1 VNDNIAPTEDPLAK
15 LERLR
20 KRKRLA
26 ELRAQAGGEAAPAA
40 QPESFA
46 ANRTIVDDEEEID
59 IDALLDEVVAQI
71 PGGYNAWKN
80 GYEQKIGADGR
91 RVVPGVGKETA
102 PADSNFYNKSD
113 AEMPVMARKPP
124 PPSPPKPKPPP
135 PRQTT
140 DWHFGDPSKMSD
152 EALAKRNNAN
162 GDAAGRIIP
171 RAANA
176 LIGGVDLLSEPGRWA
191 DDAIGA
197 VAPWWPSLV
206 WDDQGFR
213 LETAGSMS
221 EQEKGYGG
229 VGRIPMSEA
238 KNDSEGFAD
247 MVGDGIGFLGP
258 GKIVNNA
265 AQKTGQVVSK
275 LPGVSSVIA
284 ATTAK
289 GSNASARGSR
299 YGRRMLS
306 TLPEAGVQAAVFG
319 ASTAAPAIIDDGYIV
334 PGEDPVA
341 RAAEFATNP
350 LSYVA
355 PAALSAVYRGSI
367 GIKSG
372 GKTVTP
378 QAVQRQNLPNMM
390 TATDKAV
397 AALGDLPIPSG
408 IAPKD
413 ADRALGILY
422 RSMSAGGVPDD
433 VMQAAVKKYNELP
446 GDRPAPAVFL
456 RQELSMYD
464 KAVQNLDDALYEIGQ
479 KAPEV
484 GEALKVMR
492 TTQAQRLQDGL
503 TETLGKGNR
512 TARNKKLGRKLEKL
526 GDEHYAPILARGAVD
541 DEAATNLRVLLNDT
555 EFQKE
560 IPADYRAKLSLGAI
574 DRNPEVAPSS
584 GPPARPGETGPGR
597 GSGPDMMGG
606 NPLRGQIA
614 LQQRIEENPL
624 EVAHKLYS
632 SLTTRIRE
640 ARGGDVG
647 KLKQI
652 RAAIKAD
659 LFKAGGGE
667 YKKANADYFKT
678 AQAQRALSR
687 PDKLFA
693 ESLKSHQI
701 DKVKADYKAMT
712 PAEKESYKISLK
724 GLLNDELKRANA
736 NNDFV
741 VLGRMKREGTL
752 DAIEEILNVGSSTK
766 GSDVVRNIRNVLDE
780 QDTIAGVDPSV
791 KTNRGDRLASGRE
804 AYAGKTGALEH
815 TGRYDLNAL
824 GQDIAL
830 SAGANLVI
838 PGSSAI
844 VPIRAIYRGAQKLLA
859 RGAAGPRSG
868 RAAAGRI
875 ALERPNMPGRVN
887 PAAAAARQKR
897 VDAARAMY
905 RKNGK
910 FGGKAEYLDPDA
922 PGPPPTGGASG
933 FDDEGFARSMQD
945 DGPMLPDDGSGGAAM
960 TIIDEGYQAPPPPRQ
975 KKLPPEK
982 KQKQLPSGQKLI
994 AGDRT
999 AKQKEDDPEVPK
1011 SAAERYVDELRAR
1024 KKQLEDRLDEQA
1036 REKDMER
1043 GRLRESE
1050 RVANDAER
1058 LRMREEALKTQ
1069 SASEGLRIERLREQ
1083 ELAAVER
1090 ARRAAEWADNSDAQ
1104 GPPEVKDG
1112 PFQKLGRIEDRWRAP
1127 AGDPRSLR
1135 DAMKYLVG
1143 EGERAAV
1150 SNNLRRFGR
1159 DTEIEWYNAP
1169 EINRANELLRA
1180 AQGQKEGI
1188 SPEVLDIVGKMNGAN
1203 RKWLAEQLE
1212 DPKKFD
1218 LIDLMQKI
1226 DELPARGPKE
1236 LQRAAEGP
1244 IAAIG
1249 GGIGAAV
1256 LGGKALYDARE
1267 KRTPEQ
1273 IEADRKRIYGQ
1284 DTGDELFNMPVESEV
1299 RQMQAALNALG
1310 ITDRYGGKLVVDGGM
1325 GDRFREAVADFAS
1338 RNGLQTHPLNPG
1350 GLSKKIVEKLQEY
1363 YQ

>member
-1 VNDNIAPTEDPLAK
+1 MNENIAPTEDPVAK

-26 ELRAQAGGEAAPAA
+26 ELRAQAGGPSPAA

-46 ANRTIVDDEEEID
+46 ANRTVIDDEEEID
-59 IDALLDEVVAQI
+59 IDSLLDEVVAQI

-102 PADSNFYNKSD
+102 PGESNFYNKSE
-113 AEMPVMARKPP
+113 AEMPVMGRKPP
-124 PPSPPKPKPPP
+124 PPSPAKPKPPP

-140 DWHFGDPSKMSD
+140 DWHFGDPAQMSD
-152 EALAKRNNAN
+152 EALAKRDNAN
-162 GDAAGRIIP
+162 GEAASRILP
-171 RAANA
+171 SAANA

-206 WDDQGFR
+206 WDDEGFR
-213 LETAGSMS
+213 VETAGSMS
-221 EQEKGYGG
+221 EEEKGYGG

-238 KNDSEGFAD
+238 KNESESMAD
-247 MVGDGIGFLGP
+247 MAGEGLGFVLPGGVINKGMSKVGQ
-258 GKIVNNA
+258 A
-265 AQKTGQVVSK
+265 TAK
-275 LPGVSSVIA
+275 LPGVSSLVA

-289 GSNASARGSR
+289 GSNAAARGAR
-299 YGRRMLS
+299 YGRRLAT
-306 TLPEAGVQAAVFG
+306 TLPEAGVQAAAFG
-319 ASTAAPAIIDDGYIV
+319 AATADQAIIDDGYV
-334 PGEDPVA
+334 TPGEDPVA
-341 RAAEFATNP
+341 KAAEFATNP
-350 LSYVA
+350 LSYLA
-355 PAALSAVYRGSI
+355 PAALSGVYRGAI

-378 QAVQRQNLPNMM
+378 QAVQRQNAPNMLS
-390 TATDKAV
+390 ATDKAV

-433 VMQAAVKKYNELP
+433 VMAAAVKKYNALP

-456 RQELSMYD
+456 RQELSVYD

-492 TTQAQRLQDGL
+492 TTQAERLQAGL

-512 TARNKKLGRKLEKL
+512 TARGQKLGRKMEKL
-526 GDEHYAPILARGAVD
+526 GEEQYEPILAAGAVD
-541 DEAATNLRVLLNDT
+541 EDAANNLRALLNDA

-574 DRNPEVAPSS
+574 NKGTTP
-584 GPPARPGETGPGR
+584 
-597 GSGPDMMGG
+597 PDMIGG
-606 NPLRGQIA
+606 DPMRGQVA

-652 RAAIKAD
+652 RAGIKGD
-659 LFKAGGGE
+659 LFKAGGDA
-667 YKKANADYFKT
+667 YKKANAAYFQT

-693 ESLKSHQI
+693 QSLKSHEV
-701 DKVKADYKAMT
+701 DKVKADYRAMK
-712 PAEKESYKISLK
+712 PAEKESYKVSLK
-724 GLLNDELKRANA
+724 GLLQDELKRAAA

-752 DAIEEILNVGSSTK
+752 DAIEEILNVGSSKK
-766 GSDVVRNIRNVLDE
+766 GSDVVRNIRNILDE
-780 QDTIAGVDPSV
+780 QDTIGAVDPAVS
-791 KTNRGDRLASGRE
+791 TNRNQRQASGRE

-830 SAGANLVI
+830 SGAANVLL
-838 PGSSAI
+838 PGSSAV
-844 VPIRAIYRGAQKLLA
+844 VPIRAIYRGAQKILA

-875 ALERPNMPGRVN
+875 ALERPTGPRRVD

-897 VDAARAMY
+897 VDAARSMY

-910 FGGKAEYLDPDA
+910 FGGKAEYLDPEA
-922 PGPPPTGGASG
+922 PGPRPAGGAGG
-933 FDDEGFARSMQD
+933 FDDEGFARSMSD
-945 DGPMLPDDGSGGAAM
+945 DGPMLPDDGSGGAGM
-960 TIIDEGYQAPPPPRQ
+960 TVIDEGYQAPPPRQ

-999 AKQKEDDPEVPK
+999 AKPKEDEPEVPK

-1024 KKQLEDRLDEQA
+1024 KKELEDRLDEQA

-1069 SASEGLRIERLREQ
+1069 SKEEGLRIERLREQ
-1083 ELAAVER
+1083 EIAAVER
-1090 ARRAAEWADNSDAQ
+1090 ARRAAQWADDSDAQ

-1112 PFQKLGRIEDRWRAP
+1112 PFQKFGRMEDRWRAP

-1143 EGERAAV
+1143 DAERAAV

-1159 DTEIEWYNAP
+1159 DSEIEWFNAG
-1169 EINRANELLRA
+1169 EVNRANELLRA

-1188 SPEVLDIVGKMNGAN
+1188 SPEVLAIVGKMNGAN

-1212 DPKKFD
+1212 DPQKFD

-1226 DELPARGPKE
+1226 DELPARGTKE
-1236 LQRAAEGP
+1236 LEYAAAGP
-1244 IAAIG
+1244 IVTG
-1249 GGIGAAV
+1249 GAGMGAAV

-1273 IEADRKRIYGQ
+1273 IEADRKRLYGE
-1284 DTGDELFNMPVESEV
+1284 DTGDELFEMPVESEV

-1310 ITDRYGGKLVVDGGM
+1310 ITDRYGGELDVDGGM
-1325 GDRFREAVADFAS
+1325 GDRFREAIADFAS
-1338 RNGLQTHPLNPG
+1338 RNGLQVHPLNPG